1 MSDKIQEQISALL
14 DNELSTREAADI
26 LDRLREQDDLQTQWD
41 RFHLIGDVM
50 RGEATQINA
59 SETVA
64 RVRRSLE
71 SEPAMIAAP
80 RIKSMLL
87 QGPLWV
93 RSLAGAGLAAS
104 VAALA
109 VITAPHFLDSNPG
122 DAMQIAATENAV
134 TSPYS
139 EQRGTRWKNL
149 KQPEVESKLNGYLV
163 EHGEYASPGG
173 ISGVVPYATFV
184 GYDAAKKP

>member
-1 MSDKIQEQISALL
+1 MSEKIYEQVSALL
-14 DNELSTREAADI
+14 DNELSSREATEI
-26 LDRLREQDDLQTQWD
+26 LDHLRERDDLQAQWD

-50 RGEATQINA
+50 RGEAIQVNA
-59 SETVA
+59 SEAVA
-64 RVRRSLE
+64 RVRESLK

-80 RIKSMLL
+80 KVKTMLL
-87 QGPLWV
+87 QGPLWI

-109 VITAPHFLDSNPG
+109 VITAPHFLGSNPG
-122 DAMQIAATENAV
+122 DAMQLAATEPAV
-134 TSPYS
+134 TVPYS

-149 KQPEVESKLNGYLV
+149 QQPEVESKLNGYLV

-173 ISGVVPYATFV
+173 IGGVVPYATFV
-184 GYDAAKKP
+184 GYDAKD